1 MPESQKIVYWD
12 SCAFLSYINEI
23 KDRIPILGALLASS
37 ASDEIKIYTSALS
50 KVEVSFGATEQKQ
63 QALEPETE
71 ERIDNLWADP
81 AAVVLVEYHD
91 GIGREARQLTRNAIA
106 QGWSLKPL
114 DSIHLATAKWLSDIG
129 MPVGEFHTYDRQL
142 NKYAAMVGVKIL
154 EPYTP
159 QPGLL

>member
-1 MPESQKIVYWD
+1 M
-12 SCAFLSYINEI
+12 
-23 KDRIPILGALLASS
+23 
-37 ASDEIKIYTSALS
+37 
-50 KVEVSFGATEQKQ
+50 
-63 QALEPETE
+63 
-71 ERIDNLWADP
+71 
-81 AAVVLVEYHD
+81 
-91 GIGREARQLTRNAIA
+91 RNAIA

-114 DSIHLATAKWLSDIG
+114 DSIHLATAKWLSDLG